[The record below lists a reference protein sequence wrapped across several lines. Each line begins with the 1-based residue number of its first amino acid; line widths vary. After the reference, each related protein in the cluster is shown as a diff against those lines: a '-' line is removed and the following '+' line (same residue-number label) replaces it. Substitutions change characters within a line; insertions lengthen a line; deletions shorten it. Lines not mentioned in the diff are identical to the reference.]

1 MANKKPD
8 FKFEVA
14 VPQKNVSD
22 VLADA
27 FECGACN
34 YWSTITARRQ
44 SWDKGYDSACLLN
57 SGSWTI
63 TDNEANKKHT
73 ITKVHVLR
81 GMKAL
86 AKKYPHHFN
95 DVVSGNYDNYT
106 SDALVQ
112 CAVFGEIMYG

>member
-14 VPQKNVSD
+14 VPQQNVND
-22 VLADA
+22 VLINAYEGQSCDYWAD
-27 FECGACN
+27 
-34 YWSTITARRQ
+34 ITARRQ
-44 SWDKGYDSACLLN
+44 PWDKGHDGACLLN
-57 SGSWTI
+57 AGSWTI
-63 TDNEANKKHT
+63 LDNETNKKHV

-95 DVVSGNYDNYT
+95 DIVTGDYDNVT